1 MCRPIITKT
10 NSKDEGFTLVE
21 LLIVISLMV
30 TLAVIFYGDIR
41 EQARILEL
49 TAYSEEAQNIVNAL
63 DFNREYSLT
72 DEFTKNDVEI
82 FCKKADVS
90 CSYLEGVTGSSVSQ
104 LILTLNTPEGQ
115 WRFLGAKSSTIG
127 SGDNLQS
134 VLTFYPRKKYAIS
147 SQYSL
152 FPSMAAKQQF

>member
-1 MCRPIITKT
+1 MYRPVITKT
-10 NSKDEGFTLVE
+10 HSKYKGFTLVE

-30 TLAVIFYGDIR
+30 TLSVIFYGDIR

-72 DEFTKNDVEI
+72 DEFTKNDI
-82 FCKKADVS
+82 QILCKNTGVS
-90 CSYLEGVTGSSVSQ
+90 CNYIEGVTGSSVSQ
-104 LILTLNTPEGQ
+104 LTLMLSTPEGQ
-115 WRFLGAKSSTIG
+115 WRFLGASSSTVG
-127 SGDNLQS
+127 TDDNLQS